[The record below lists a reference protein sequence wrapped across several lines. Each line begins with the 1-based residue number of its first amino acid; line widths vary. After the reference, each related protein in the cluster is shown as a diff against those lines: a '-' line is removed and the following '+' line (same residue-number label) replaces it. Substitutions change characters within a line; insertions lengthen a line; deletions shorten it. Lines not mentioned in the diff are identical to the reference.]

1 MIRSRMAAGKAL
13 LDERGPGKPV
23 AARELSSAGGNQAK
37 KYRSSAGWRRRGS
50 VGPKAIP
57 QKSA

>member
-1 MIRSRMAAGKAL
+1 MAAGKAL